1 MLTIAL
7 EKLDFF
13 PANRVT
19 DDTSILTLKNL
30 VFEPLLRW
38 QPGGRVAPALFSRW
52 THDDAGRRWR
62 FFIRPEAQFHDGE
75 PCRSQHIVD
84 FIAGILNSTDMFG
97 MKWSYARYLAQAKIS
112 VAPDNSV
119 LVDNPEPLADI
130 LDIFSEFY
138 ICGEN
143 AAGEAVLGTGPYR
156 VEEFQRGTSA
166 TLASGTGNRI
176 LVRCEPRAEGRYE
189 LLKSGAVDAAL
200 NLERMHGII
209 DFDPRWRWVRAL
221 NTLSVMYYL
230 NCREGLFASAEARL
244 AVNHAVDRT
253 RLIETLFQ
261 GLGAPAA
268 IIVSPFHLGMAE
280 PIAPIAYDPDRARRL
295 LDSAGGP
302 AEVTLRT
309 PLFMP
314 ERAPG
319 ISAFVAEALGRVG
332 LSVTIE
338 TETDR
343 PEYARQVGRKEIG
356 DMAIFDSSPQSTYR
370 VLNDKISSVTQ
381 GVWWQG
387 YDDAETE
394 RHIAAANR
402 AVTDDDRERA
412 YAICLR
418 RLNAAP
424 PWLYLMH
431 PTDIL
436 ATRPDLSRLTIDHK
450 GTLVIP

>member
-1 MLTIAL
+1 
-7 EKLDFF
+7 
-13 PANRVT
+13 
-19 DDTSILTLKNL
+19 
-30 VFEPLLRW
+30 
-38 QPGGRVAPALFSRW
+38 
-52 THDDAGRRWR
+52 
-62 FFIRPEAQFHDGE
+62 
-75 PCRSQHIVD
+75 
-84 FIAGILNSTDMFG
+84 
-97 MKWSYARYLAQAKIS
+97 
-112 VAPDNSV
+112 
-119 LVDNPEPLADI
+119 
-130 LDIFSEFY
+130 
-138 ICGEN
+138 
-143 AAGEAVLGTGPYR
+143 
-156 VEEFQRGTSA
+156 
-166 TLASGTGNRI
+166 
-176 LVRCEPRAEGRYE
+176 
-189 LLKSGAVDAAL
+189 
-200 NLERMHGII
+200 
-209 DFDPRWRWVRAL
+209 
-221 NTLSVMYYL
+221 
-230 NCREGLFASAEARL
+230 
-244 AVNHAVDRT
+244 
-253 RLIETLFQ
+253 FQ

-268 IIVSPFHLGMAE
+268 SIVSPFHLGMAE
-280 PIAPIAYDPDRARRL
+280 PIAPIAYDPALAQRL

-302 AEVTLRT
+302 ADVTLRT

-314 ERAPG
+314 ERAPR

-402 AVTDDDRERA
+402 AVADDDRERA